1 MTIIIGKNESGGAN
15 APRLHARKIF
25 QPGQMPHVVVLLYG
39 FKSNN
44 IFFGKVIV
52 SMSTVIHFLQLILV
66 KVAANLRAEA
76 SRNYLSYLWWIFE
89 PILHMLVFYLV
100 FGFLLQRGTED
111 FVVFL
116 LTGLIPWLWLNKTIS
131 NSMMSIV
138 QGKGLMMQ
146 VHLPKIILPS
156 IVIFQDAVK
165 QLVVIVLLLLFLLIY
180 GISPSHYWFALPFL
194 LISEIVFISAC
205 SYVVAAVI
213 PFLPDLT
220 YLVRAG
226 LQMLMFGSG
235 VFYSSDMIPQPYH
248 QFFYLNPV
256 AKLLE
261 NYRGIFLYQKW
272 PDWQALLL
280 IVGGSLTVILIMIL
294 VLRKLDHVYPRVVL

>member
-1 MTIIIGKNESGGAN
+1 MLLLRKTKS
-15 APRLHARKIF
+15 PRNFIK
-25 QPGQMPHVVVLLYG
+25 
-39 FKSNN
+39 
-44 IFFGKVIV
+44 
-52 SMSTVIHFLQLILV
+52 SMSSVIHFSQLILV
-66 KVAANLRAEA
+66 KVAANLRSEA

-116 LTGLIPWLWLNKTIS
+116 LAGLIPWLWFNKTIS

-146 VHLPKIILPS
+146 VHLPKIIFPS

-165 QLVVIVLLLLFLLIY
+165 QLVVIVLLLFFLIIY
-180 GISPSHYWFALPFL
+180 GVSPSHCWFALPVLF
-194 LISEIVFISAC
+194 IAEIVFIAAC
-205 SYVVAAVI
+205 SYVVAAII
-213 PFLPDLT
+213 PFLPDLS
-220 YLVRAG
+220 YLVRAC

-235 VFYSSDMIPQPYH
+235 VFYNSEMIPQDY
-248 QFFYLNPV
+248 QKLFYLNPM
-256 AKLLE
+256 ANLLD
-261 NYRGIFLYQKW
+261 NYRSILLYRQW
-272 PDWQALLL
+272 PDWQALF
-280 IVGGSLTVILIMIL
+280 VMFGGSLIVIIIMIL

>member
-1 MTIIIGKNESGGAN
+1 MPTI
-15 APRLHARKIF
+15 
-25 QPGQMPHVVVLLYG
+25 
-39 FKSNN
+39 
-44 IFFGKVIV
+44 
-52 SMSTVIHFLQLILV
+52 THFSQLILV
-66 KVAANLRAEA
+66 KVAANLQAEA

-116 LTGLIPWLWLNKTIS
+116 LTGLIPWLWFNKTVS

-138 QGKGLMMQ
+138 QGRGLMMQ

-156 IVIFQDAVK
+156 IVIFQDVVK
-165 QLVVIVLLLLFLLIY
+165 QMVVIVLLLFFLIIY
-180 GISPSHYWFALPFL
+180 GVSPSQCWLALPFL
-194 LISEIVFISAC
+194 LIVEIVFIAAC

-213 PFLPDLT
+213 PFLPDLS

-235 VFYSSDMIPQPYH
+235 VFYSSDMIPLDYH
-248 QFFYLNPV
+248 RLFYLNPM
-256 AKLLE
+256 ANLLH
-261 NYRGIFLYQKW
+261 NYRSILLYNKW
-272 PDWQALLL
+272 PDWQALSCM
-280 IVGGSLTVILIMIL
+280 VGGSLAVILIMIL
-294 VLRKLDHVYPRVVL
+294 VLRKLDYVYPRVVL

>member
-1 MTIIIGKNESGGAN
+1 MPTII
-15 APRLHARKIF
+15 
-25 QPGQMPHVVVLLYG
+25 
-39 FKSNN
+39 
-44 IFFGKVIV
+44 
-52 SMSTVIHFLQLILV
+52 HFSQLILV
-66 KVAANLRAEA
+66 KVAANLQAEA
-76 SRNYLSYLWWIFE
+76 SRNYLSYLWWVFE
-89 PILHMLVFYLV
+89 PVLHMLVFYLV

-116 LTGLIPWLWLNKTIS
+116 LTGLIPWLWFNKTVS

-165 QLVVIVLLLLFLLIY
+165 QMVVILLLLFFLIIY
-180 GISPSHYWFALPFL
+180 GVPPSQCWLALPFL
-194 LISEIVFISAC
+194 LIAEIVFISAC

-213 PFLPDLT
+213 PFLPDLS

-235 VFYSSDMIPQPYH
+235 VFYSIDMIPEAYH
-248 QFFYLNPV
+248 KFFYLNPI
-256 AKLLE
+256 ASLLRY
-261 NYRGIFLYQKW
+261 YRGILLYNQW
-272 PDWQALLL
+272 PDWQGIFSMVAVASVV
-280 IVGGSLTVILIMIL
+280 IFVMILI
-294 VLRKLDHVYPRVVL
+294 LRRLDHIYPRVVL